1 MESYG
6 IFYTGVEKA
15 VGEYTEAVHNRKDC
29 LFMKVLRSVR
39 DILAG
44 LVILYASEILG
55 MMGASLVR
63 LLLRNTVAGTIVYL
77 LCSTGVYLIAIY
89 VLTGTYMKRVLG
101 MPRREWMPGC
111 KADTLVTW
119 GVTTI
124 CLQGVILVL
133 RVVLVPGNWR
143 LLPQNEIPFALLRAL
158 IDFGIGAGIAEE
170 MIFRGVLF
178 KSFEERYGRTAA
190 VLIPGIVFA
199 LLHIM
204 NRQEPAE
211 MLLTVLYIFA
221 LALLLGLIR
230 SRTGSFWPC
239 AAAHGIWNFIYTGCI
254 LMGTAG
260 ENSPILYYEIASG
273 NYLIIPIIIIALFCA
288 GYATVCRNR
297 QKK

>member
-1 MESYG
+1 MC
-6 IFYTGVEKA
+6 F
-15 VGEYTEAVHNRKDC
+15 C
-29 LFMKVLRSVR
+29 
-39 DILAG
+39 
-44 LVILYASEILG
+44 
-55 MMGASLVR
+55 
-63 LLLRNTVAGTIVYL
+63 
-77 LCSTGVYLIAIY
+77 
-89 VLTGTYMKRVLG
+89 
-101 MPRREWMPGC
+101 
-111 KADTLVTW
+111 
-119 GVTTI
+119 
-124 CLQGVILVL
+124 QL

-211 MLLTVLYIFA
+211 MLLTVLYTFV
-221 LALLLGLIR
+221 LALLFGLIR

-239 AAAHGIWNFIYTGCI
+239 AAAHGIWNFIYIGCI
-254 LMGTAG
+254 SMGTAG

-273 NYLIIPIIIIALFCA
+273 NYLIIPIIIIVLFCA